1 VILIDAN
8 LLVYAHVTSFL
19 QHERARTWLDAQLN
33 GTVTVGLPWAGI
45 LAFVRLVTNPRIF
58 EQPETIEGAWKQVEE
73 WLGCPT
79 VWLPQPTE
87 RHREILDTLLI
98 NQNLRANLV
107 PDAHLA
113 ALAIEHGL
121 ILCSADGDFGRFPGL
136 RWENP
141 IRERDKVRP

>member
-1 VILIDAN
+1 MILIDAN
-8 LLVYAHVTSFL
+8 LLVYAHAASFL
-19 QHERARTWLDAQLN
+19 IHDKARAWLDVQLN
-33 GTVTVGLPWAGI
+33 GNAPVGLPWSSI
-45 LAFVRLVTNPRIF
+45 LAFIRLVTNPRIF
-58 EQPETIEGAWKQVEE
+58 EQPATVEGAWKQVEE
-73 WLGCPT
+73 WLGCSS

-87 RHREILDTLLI
+87 RHREILGSLLI

-121 ILCSADGDFGRFPGL
+121 ILYSTDGDFGRFPGL

-141 IRERDKVRP
+141 IKGRG